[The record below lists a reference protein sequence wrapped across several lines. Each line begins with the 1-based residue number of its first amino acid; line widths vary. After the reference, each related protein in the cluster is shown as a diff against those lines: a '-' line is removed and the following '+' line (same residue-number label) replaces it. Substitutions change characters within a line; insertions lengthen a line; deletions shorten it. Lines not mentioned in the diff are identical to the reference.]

1 MKIELGLGKDL
12 VVFADLEIGRACL
25 MYERED
31 ALYVKVGDVTVM
43 EFEET
48 DYGGTLV
55 TIVAHPEDEVVR
67 PMDLVGIQAR
77 PRGT

>member
-1 MKIELGLGKDL
+1 MKIELGLEGDC

-25 MYERED
+25 MRGKRD
-31 ALYVKVGDVTVM
+31 AIFVKVDFATAMV
-43 EFEET
+43 FEET
-48 DYGGTLV
+48 DYGGV
-55 TIVAHPEDEVVR
+55 PVVVVHPEDETVK